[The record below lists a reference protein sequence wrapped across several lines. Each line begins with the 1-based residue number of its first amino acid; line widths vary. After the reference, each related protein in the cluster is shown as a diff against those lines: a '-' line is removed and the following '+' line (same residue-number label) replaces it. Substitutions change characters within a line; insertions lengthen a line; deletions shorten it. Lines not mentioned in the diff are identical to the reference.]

1 MKTLIGILL
10 IALGIYLAT
19 LTGGIALFG
28 YKFIIVGLVLGIVG
42 MIKTEEA

>member
-28 YKFIIVGLVLGIVG
+28 YKFIIIGAFVSVVG